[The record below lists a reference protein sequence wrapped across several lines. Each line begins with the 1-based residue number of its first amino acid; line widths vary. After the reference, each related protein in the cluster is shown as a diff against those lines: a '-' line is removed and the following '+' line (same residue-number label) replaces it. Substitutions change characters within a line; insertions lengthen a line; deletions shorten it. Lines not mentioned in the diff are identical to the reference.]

1 MRCPAC
7 NYVESKVIDSR
18 ATEDNSTIRRR
29 RECHQCGTRFTTFE
43 MGEKVPLMVRKKD
56 GRRVVFDDY
65 ESLNFFQKMLRQRGV
80 IAALRKAGAK
90 DGDTV
95 VIGDIEFEFVD

>member
-1 MRCPAC
+1 MRP
-7 NYVESKVIDSR
+7 SR
-18 ATEDNSTIRRR
+18 QLN
-29 RECHQCGTRFTTFE
+29 Q
-43 MGEKVPLMVRKKD
+43 KQL

-80 IAALRKAGAK
+80 ITALRKAGAQ